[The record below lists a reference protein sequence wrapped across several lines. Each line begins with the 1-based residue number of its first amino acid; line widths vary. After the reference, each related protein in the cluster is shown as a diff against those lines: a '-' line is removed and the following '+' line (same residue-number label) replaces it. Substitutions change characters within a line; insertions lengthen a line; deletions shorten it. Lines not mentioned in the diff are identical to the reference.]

1 MDRKES
7 YRLAHPLSKISG
19 YATASTPGQN
29 GRSVRQQTHTVQAV
43 LGSVAPCYH
52 GQHQF
57 RTARMC
63 TLSPS
68 TFSSLPLLFLSH
80 SPFLSYHFARP
91 PILSVALSLPS
102 FSTFTFFYFFYLFFS
117 FPSLPFPPFILS
129 FHSIPSHFLYLP
141 FRPFPF
147 FDPPFL
153 FPSFPVIF
161 PETAWVSMACCLHYC
176 GVSAIIRCAR
186 SSPSVRASSPASR
199 LSRTGCSSSDT
210 LKLCFAASRRA
221 IADKISSTQRG

>member
-1 MDRKES
+1 MDRKEC
-7 YRLAHPLSKISG
+7 YRLTHPLSKISG

-29 GRSVRQQTHTVQAV
+29 GRSVRQRTHTSCAWQRRAV
-43 LGSVAPCYH
+43 LSRTTSVPH
-52 GQHQF
+52 GADVYSIAVNLF
-57 RTARMC
+57 LPSPPLPFPLPLPFLPLR
-63 TLSPS
+63 SPS
-68 TFSSLPLLFLSH
+68 HPLRCPFTSLLFH
-80 SPFLSYHFARP
+80 
-91 PILSVALSLPS
+91 
-102 FSTFTFFYFFYLFFS
+102 FYLFLLLLPFLFVS
-117 FPSLPFPPFILS
+117 FPSLPSIYPFIPFHPLPFLLPTFPP
-129 FHSIPSHFLYLP
+129 LP
-141 FRPFPF
+141 L

-161 PETAWVSMACCLHYC
+161 PETAWVSMTCCLHYC